1 MDKSIKLTQSVKKGD
16 EVVERP
22 IFFIAENIVHFV
34 QNEYQG
40 RTLTTIFCIVSST
53 HGTTSFDVIE
63 TAEEVD
69 RLINL

>member
-1 MDKSIKLTQSVKKGD
+1 MAKSIKLTQRVKKGD
-16 EVVERP
+16 EVLERP